1 MSRRQCRGYLVRLLR
16 PLQDSIAANHTQT
29 MRELDRL
36 EQNVPQLPDDG
47 SDAEQK
53 AQQWHRFRIEERRKQ
68 AMLEFTRHNSAM
80 TVTYDM
86 RFAEWK
92 CESHLLRRAQR
103 EKKAKR
109 NARAAEK
116 RQDLV
121 ESGNTDAETSL
132 IKALQGYP
140 EEEVTEEVQDWE
152 KQAIH
157 YGQKIMGI

>member
-1 MSRRQCRGYLVRLLR
+1 MTRRQCRGYLVRLLR

-36 EQNVPQLPDDG
+36 EQNLPQLPHDA

-86 RFAEWK
+86 RFAEWVCQSRSLK
-92 CESHLLRRAQR
+92 KAQR
-103 EKKAKR
+103 ESKAKR
-109 NARAAEK
+109 NARAATK
-116 RQDLV
+116 RQRLV
-121 ESGNTDAETSL
+121 ESQNTEAGTSL

-157 YGQKIMGI
+157 YGQKIMDI